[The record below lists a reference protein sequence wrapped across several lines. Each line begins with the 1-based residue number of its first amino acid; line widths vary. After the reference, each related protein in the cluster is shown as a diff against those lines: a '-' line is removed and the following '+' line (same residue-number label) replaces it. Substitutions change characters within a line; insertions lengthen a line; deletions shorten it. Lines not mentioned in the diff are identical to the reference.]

1 MRIDRLLCNLRFTR
15 TRGLAQ
21 KLVDSGHIRC
31 NGARVMR
38 HSHPVA
44 IGDVLTLPLGSS
56 VIIAQIVVLAERRG
70 SALAAQ
76 ACYRLLDPGSE
87 GA

>member
-21 KLVDSGHIRC
+21 KLIDTGYIRC
-31 NGARVMR
+31 NGERVNR

-44 IGDVLTLPLGSS
+44 IGDVLTLPIGHS
-56 VIIAQIVVLAERRG
+56 VAIAEILALPERRE
-70 SALAAQ
+70 AAAVAQ
-76 ACYRLLDPGSE
+76 RCYRLLDPHG
-87 GA
+87 